1 MVVDSDEDSDAEV
14 VVVELEEI
22 MEREEIEN

>member
-1 MVVDSDEDSDAEV
+1 VVVDSDEDSDAEV